1 MLGAE
6 KGTDGAEG
14 SRAGHQRWPILC
26 PDIQLSFAC
35 LKLNS
40 HPTLV
45 KARVEPDRPQ
55 RSQCQ
60 GPTGGTQPQSQET
73 EQWAQSQRGFWL
85 ILLLVRTSVGNE
97 QLGDSRR
104 RGLKQPGARG
114 NKILGH
120 DGEGGHGTVT
130 ARQNQGVGCQPG

>member
-6 KGTDGAEG
+6 KGTAGAEG
-14 SRAGHQRWPILC
+14 SRAGHQRWPIPC
-26 PDIQLSFAC
+26 PDIQLSFAG

-60 GPTGGTQPQSQET
+60 GPTGGTRPQSQET
-73 EQWAQSQRGFWL
+73 AVGTEPEG
-85 ILLLVRTSVGNE
+85 LLVNSFAGQNK
-97 QLGDSRR
+97 RR
-104 RGLKQPGARG
+104 K
-114 NKILGH
+114 
-120 DGEGGHGTVT
+120 
-130 ARQNQGVGCQPG
+130 